1 MTVKE
6 LLPECDG
13 SRFQKALADFIIEHK
28 LLTVVESGFGVSSV
42 FILDAMD
49 KYNLDYRLFS
59 IDKNAWF
66 PHRFEHRNHKLIE
79 QKSEVAL
86 IDLYQKIGPFDLFLH
101 DSDHDIKCQ
110 TYEYEFGWQCLKPGG
125 YLWSDDRTWGGHN
138 AWAKFVKQHDLV
150 ETIVGDAAYVRKPI
164 EFGFVPAAKAVEC
177 HELNLHLAQA
187 AENRW
192 LAEGNKNSDV
202 FKD

>member
-101 DSDHDIKCQ
+101 DSDHDI
-110 TYEYEFGWQCLKPGG
+110 
-125 YLWSDDRTWGGHN
+125 
-138 AWAKFVKQHDLV
+138 
-150 ETIVGDAAYVRKPI
+150 